1 MSKVL
6 DSRGRFGVWIAL
18 EQLMIGT
25 ELFLCYFDTRSYLV
39 LLRHTFGCDDC
50 DAAAMLR

>member
-18 EQLMIGT
+18 EQLVDDRNGIVLVLLRHT
-25 ELFLCYFDTRSYLV
+25 FLCYFDTRSDAMTAMQ
-39 LLRHTFGCDDC
+39 LR
-50 DAAAMLR
+50 